1 MYNEN
6 TLGCE
11 SVAMQLTAKGDS
23 QTRTVGDNI
32 DLRIAHHTN
41 EITRLTKIKEQLS
54 NGASLLDVNI
64 SDLRDAM
71 SY

>member
-1 MYNEN
+1 MYSEN
-6 TLGCE
+6 TIGCQSAGRLGFKD
-11 SVAMQLTAKGDS
+11 VA

-32 DLRIAHHTN
+32 DLLIAHHTN